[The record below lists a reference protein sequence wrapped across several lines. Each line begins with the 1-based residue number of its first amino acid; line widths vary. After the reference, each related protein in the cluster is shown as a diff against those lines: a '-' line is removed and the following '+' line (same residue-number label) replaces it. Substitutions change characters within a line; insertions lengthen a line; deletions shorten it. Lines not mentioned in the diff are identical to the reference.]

1 MSSIAG
7 IFAATGPVTVAM
19 TESARAR
26 LGSTARSGSSG
37 ASSTHYAD
45 LATIHRRM
53 SELGRALDEAHEV
66 FESLR
71 VGGTRTSAA
80 GAGAA
85 TSASALGIDPN
96 PSSST
101 LDSTEEVNTVPTSY
115 TPFGPSWTGASTS
128 LVTIGGTY
136 DGSQGD
142 DTLRF
147 RVTSRNGTVGGGRDI
162 NLRIYDQGGTKVME
176 NISFGA
182 GTPAETPISLSNGL
196 TVSLGTGDVLRND
209 EFTVSIYTTIDS
221 EVDPDLAF
229 DGTRNDDP
237 NLEPGLPITAGS
249 FTVNGEIISV
259 ATDDTINTVLDRIN
273 ASDAGVTAIYDPTTE
288 LVSFEADATG
298 AEDIVLA
305 DDSSGFL
312 DSMKLSGATVV
323 PGREGG
329 EQDVVMQ
336 QVDALSGT
344 TAGSITINGV
354 DIAIDPSTD
363 SLEDVMAAINASE
376 AGVTASFDT
385 DALEVTITANSS
397 SGSVEL
403 QDGGTNFTA
412 AIAIAEGSY
421 DGVTTNRSAKLSKIM
436 ARRATRALENV
447 TEAFERLR
455 ATELSDS
462 RAQTV
467 LNNAVSS
474 IEGAITTALGDSES
488 TFTDAGLSLDTDAEA
503 GQALMDLTNH
513 LFERSLRSSDAGELK
528 GALVGSLTR
537 NDDGLLG
544 LMDAAVDQLEESL
557 RRRTGDVGVYL
568 STYA

>member
-1 MSSIAG
+1 MSTISG
-7 IFAATGPVTVAM
+7 MFAATGPITFAAPQ
-19 TESARAR
+19 SARTAVR
-26 LGSTARSGSSG
+26 SSSSSSASASAAHYTDMST
-37 ASSTHYAD
+37 
-45 LATIHRRM
+45 LHRRI
-53 SELGRALDEAHEV
+53 SELGKAIDEANEV
-66 FESLR
+66 FEALR
-71 VGGTRTSAA
+71 AGGARISPGVGGAVSTD
-80 GAGAA
+80 
-85 TSASALGIDPN
+85 ALDVDPT
-96 PSSST
+96 PSYSS